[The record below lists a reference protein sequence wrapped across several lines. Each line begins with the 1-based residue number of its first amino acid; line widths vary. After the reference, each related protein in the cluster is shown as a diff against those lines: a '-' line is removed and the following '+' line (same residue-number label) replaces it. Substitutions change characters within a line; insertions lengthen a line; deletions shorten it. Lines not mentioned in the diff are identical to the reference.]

1 MRSSHRCSGDSM
13 PLEKPTLRMKI
24 GRLLRMWFKGH
35 VLLRRIQRDEE
46 TGGYRIITE
55 ETTREELPIEAVH
68 ITGKSN
74 EYAIDEIKVIHPFNV
89 DNNGFTAI
97 DLNLWLESNL
107 INDAL
112 SLKWDGLKGL
122 DAKKLSIMLIVGIVA
137 VFVVYVF
144 MAGMK

>member
-1 MRSSHRCSGDSM
+1 M
-13 PLEKPTLRMKI
+13 PIEKPTFWMKFKRMLRMTF
-24 GRLLRMWFKGH
+24 RGH
-35 VLLRRIQRDEE
+35 VLLKRIQRDPE
-46 TGGYRIITE
+46 TGGYRIVTE

-74 EYAIDEIKVIHPFNV
+74 QYAIDEIKVIHPFNT

-112 SLKWDGLKGL
+112 ALKWDGLKGL
-122 DAKKLSIMLIVGIVA
+122 DAKKISLMLVIGVVA
-137 VFVVYVF
+137 VIVVYVV
-144 MAGMK
+144 MQGM

>member
-1 MRSSHRCSGDSM
+1 M
-13 PLEKPTLRMKI
+13 PIERPTFWMKFKRMLRMVF
-24 GRLLRMWFKGH
+24 LGH
-35 VLLRRIQRDEE
+35 VLLRRIQRDPE
-46 TGGYRIITE
+46 TGGYRIVTE

-74 EYAIDEIKVIHPFNV
+74 QFAIDEIKMIHPFNT

-112 SLKWDGLKGL
+112 ALKWDGLKGL
-122 DAKKLSIMLIVGIVA
+122 DAKKISFMLVIGVVA
-137 VFVVYVF
+137 VIVVYVI
-144 MAGMK
+144 MQSM

>member
-1 MRSSHRCSGDSM
+1 M
-13 PLEKPTLRMKI
+13 LRMTF
-24 GRLLRMWFKGH
+24 RGH
-35 VLLRRIQRDEE
+35 VLLKRIQRDPE
-46 TGGYRIITE
+46 TGGYRIVTE

-74 EYAIDEIKVIHPFNV
+74 QFAIDEIKVIHPFNT

-112 SLKWDGLKGL
+112 ALKWDGLKGL
-122 DAKKLSIMLIVGIVA
+122 DAKKISLMLVIGVVA
-137 VFVVYVF
+137 VIVVYVV
-144 MAGMK
+144 MQGM

>member
-1 MRSSHRCSGDSM
+1 M
-13 PLEKPTLRMKI
+13 PIERPTFWMKFKRMLRMVF
-24 GRLLRMWFKGH
+24 LGH
-35 VLLRRIQRDEE
+35 VLLRRIQRDPE
-46 TGGYRIITE
+46 TGGYRIVTE

-74 EYAIDEIKVIHPFNV
+74 QFAIDEIKVIHPFNT

-112 SLKWDGLKGL
+112 ALKWDGLKGL
-122 DAKKLSIMLIVGIVA
+122 DAKKISLMLVIGVVA
-137 VFVVYVF
+137 IIVVYVI
-144 MAGMK
+144 MQGM

>member
-1 MRSSHRCSGDSM
+1 M
-13 PLEKPTLRMKI
+13 PIEKPTFRMKL
-24 GRLLRMWFKGH
+24 GRLFRMWFKGH

-46 TGGYRIITE
+46 TGGYRIVTE

-74 EYAIDEIKVIHPFNV
+74 EYAIDEIKVIHPFNTE
-89 DNNGFTAI
+89 NNGFTAI

-122 DAKKLSIMLIVGIVA
+122 DTKKISIMLIVGIVVVIA
-137 VFVVYVF
+137 VYIFIS
-144 MAGMK
+144 GMR

>member
-1 MRSSHRCSGDSM
+1 MTF
-13 PLEKPTLRMKI
+13 L
-24 GRLLRMWFKGH
+24 GH
-35 VLLRRIQRDEE
+35 VLLKRIQRDPE
-46 TGGYRIITE
+46 TGGYRIVTE

-74 EYAIDEIKVIHPFNV
+74 QYAIDEIKVIHPFNT

-112 SLKWDGLKGL
+112 ALKWDGLKGL
-122 DAKKLSIMLIVGIVA
+122 DAKKISLMLVIGVVA
-137 VFVVYVF
+137 VIVVYVV
-144 MAGMK
+144 MQGM

>member
-1 MRSSHRCSGDSM
+1 M
-13 PLEKPTLRMKI
+13 PIEKPTFWMKFKRMLRMTF
-24 GRLLRMWFKGH
+24 RGH
-35 VLLRRIQRDEE
+35 VLLKRIQRDPE
-46 TGGYRIITE
+46 TGGYRIVTE

-74 EYAIDEIKVIHPFNV
+74 QYAIDEIKVIHPFNT

-112 SLKWDGLKGL
+112 ALKWDGLKGL
-122 DAKKLSIMLIVGIVA
+122 DAKKISLMLVIGVVA
-137 VFVVYVF
+137 VIVVYVI
-144 MAGMK
+144 MQGM

>member
-1 MRSSHRCSGDSM
+1 MPIERPTFWMRFKRM
-13 PLEKPTLRMKI
+13 LRMTF
-24 GRLLRMWFKGH
+24 RGH
-35 VLLRRIQRDEE
+35 VLLKRIQRDPE
-46 TGGYRIITE
+46 TGGYRIVTE

-74 EYAIDEIKVIHPFNV
+74 QFAIDEIKVIHPFNT

-112 SLKWDGLKGL
+112 ALKWDGLKGL
-122 DAKKLSIMLIVGIVA
+122 DAKKISLMLVIGVVA
-137 VFVVYVF
+137 VIVVYVV
-144 MAGMK
+144 MQGM

>member
-1 MRSSHRCSGDSM
+1 M
-13 PLEKPTLRMKI
+13 PIEKPTFWMRFKRMLRMTF
-24 GRLLRMWFKGH
+24 RGH
-35 VLLRRIQRDEE
+35 VLLKRIQRDPE
-46 TGGYRIITE
+46 TGGYRIVTE

-74 EYAIDEIKVIHPFNV
+74 QYAIDEIKVIHPFNT

-112 SLKWDGLKGL
+112 ALKWDGLKGL
-122 DAKKLSIMLIVGIVA
+122 DAKKISLMLVIGVVA
-137 VFVVYVF
+137 VIVVYVV
-144 MAGMK
+144 MQGM

>member
-1 MRSSHRCSGDSM
+1 MRFKRM
-13 PLEKPTLRMKI
+13 LRMTF
-24 GRLLRMWFKGH
+24 RGH
-35 VLLRRIQRDEE
+35 VLLKRIQRDPE
-46 TGGYRIITE
+46 TGGYRIVTE

-74 EYAIDEIKVIHPFNV
+74 QFAIDEIKVIHPFNT

-112 SLKWDGLKGL
+112 ALKWDGLKGL
-122 DAKKLSIMLIVGIVA
+122 DAKKISLMLVIGVVA
-137 VFVVYVF
+137 VIVVYVV
-144 MAGMK
+144 MQGM

>member
-1 MRSSHRCSGDSM
+1 M
-13 PLEKPTLRMKI
+13 PIERPTFWMKFKRMLRMTF
-24 GRLLRMWFKGH
+24 LGH
-35 VLLRRIQRDEE
+35 VLLKRIQRDPE
-46 TGGYRIITE
+46 TGGYRIVTE

-74 EYAIDEIKVIHPFNV
+74 QYAIDEIKVIHPFNT

-112 SLKWDGLKGL
+112 ALKWDGLKGL
-122 DAKKLSIMLIVGIVA
+122 DAKKISLMLVIGVVA
-137 VFVVYVF
+137 VIVVYVI
-144 MAGMK
+144 MQSM

>member
-1 MRSSHRCSGDSM
+1 M
-13 PLEKPTLRMKI
+13 PIERPTFWMKFKRMLRMT
-24 GRLLRMWFKGH
+24 FQGH
-35 VLLRRIQRDEE
+35 VLLKRIQRDPE
-46 TGGYRIITE
+46 TGGYRIVTE

-74 EYAIDEIKVIHPFNV
+74 QFAIDEIRVIHPFNT

-112 SLKWDGLKGL
+112 ALKWDGLKGL
-122 DAKKLSIMLIVGIVA
+122 DAKKISLMLVIGVVA
-137 VFVVYVF
+137 VIVVYVI
-144 MAGMK
+144 MQGM

>member
-1 MRSSHRCSGDSM
+1 M
-13 PLEKPTLRMKI
+13 PIERPTFWMKFKRMLRMTF
-24 GRLLRMWFKGH
+24 WGH
-35 VLLRRIQRDEE
+35 VLLKRIQRDPE
-46 TGGYRIITE
+46 TGGYKIVTE

-74 EYAIDEIKVIHPFNV
+74 QFAIDEIKVIHPFNT

-112 SLKWDGLKGL
+112 ALKWDGLKGL
-122 DAKKLSIMLIVGIVA
+122 DAKKISLMLVIGVVA
-137 VFVVYVF
+137 VIVVYVV
-144 MAGMK
+144 MQGM